1 MLKSI
6 QILNTAIIVQFTLKL
21 TSNMYLYN
29 ITYLVSHT
37 INQAWLDWMK
47 LEHVPA
53 MLSCG
58 LFTHHR
64 IMRLMEVDQTE
75 GITYAFQF
83 YAESLSDY
91 KKYISDYA
99 PALRQKA
106 NEKWGDQV
114 MGFRTLMETV
124 Q

>member
-1 MLKSI
+1 MLKSTRM
-6 QILNTAIIVQFTLKL
+6 LNTAIIVQFTLKL

-47 LEHVPA
+47 QEHVPA
-53 MLSCG
+53 MLSSG

-83 YAESLSDY
+83 YAESLSDC